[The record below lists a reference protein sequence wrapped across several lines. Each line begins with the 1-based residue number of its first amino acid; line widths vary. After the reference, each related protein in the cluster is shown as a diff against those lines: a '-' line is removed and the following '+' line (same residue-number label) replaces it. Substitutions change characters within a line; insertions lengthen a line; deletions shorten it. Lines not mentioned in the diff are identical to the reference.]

1 MRLFATH
8 LYSKDNKQRRK
19 SGAVKHLSQL
29 KRAAF
34 YPRAITIT
42 SGGRTIRH
50 TVSADG
56 GCRCFFLPYCPLN
69 VLNVLFY
76 SFLHSLQLL
85 YHERNVLHMH
95 GETCGAMNSLPL
107 ALTLC
112 CITWPRGP
120 MLPLFNAHTEALMWF
135 NRISTLGLC
144 TQMCFYL
151 FFFIFFLFFW
161 NFLLRK
167 THTK

>member
-1 MRLFATH
+1 MQAERIYQQIKGFCFPLPFLFKIKTQDFPSWMLSRSFQKCSCVVRLFATH

-19 SGAVKHLSQL
+19 SGAVKHLSRL
-29 KRAAF
+29 KRPAF

-50 TVSADG
+50 TVSADS
-56 GCRCFFLPYCPLN
+56 GCGCFFFLLYCPLN
-69 VLNVLFY
+69 VLNVLLY

-95 GETCGAMNSLPL
+95 GETWGAMDSLPL

-112 CITWPRGP
+112 CITW
-120 MLPLFNAHTEALMWF
+120 
-135 NRISTLGLC
+135 
-144 TQMCFYL
+144 
-151 FFFIFFLFFW
+151 
-161 NFLLRK
+161 
-167 THTK
+167 